1 MEKQIL
7 QTYIDSLTDNPSTI
21 IIDFLRFLES
31 TRSTIEPSSSGTV
44 VPTLTATS
52 GTSSS
57 ATIVLLSSASIGPS
71 SSVTIVSSFSTSSG
85 PCTSSTIVP
94 CSTSATTGW
103 SG

>member
-52 GTSSS
+52 
-57 ATIVLLSSASIGPS
+57 VLLSSASIGPS

-94 CSTSATTGW
+94 CSTSATTVSHAQPSAGW